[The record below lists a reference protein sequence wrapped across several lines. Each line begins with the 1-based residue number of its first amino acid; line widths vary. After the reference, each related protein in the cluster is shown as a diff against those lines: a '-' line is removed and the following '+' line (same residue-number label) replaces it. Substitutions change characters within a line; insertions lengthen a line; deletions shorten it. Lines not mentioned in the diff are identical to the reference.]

1 MENALFLFVRGD
13 YHQIYARCVRRRN
26 LQFVRLAP
34 VWHNARFGS
43 IDTTSRHVGVLLSCT
58 ALSATWRT
66 LFAVGSSCHLA
77 VLLAALDQN
86 LQQELNHLQL

>member
-1 MENALFLFVRGD
+1 MENAFFLFVRRD

-43 IDTTSRHVGVLLSCT
+43 IDPMTRHVGVLLS
-58 ALSATWRT
+58 ATLRT